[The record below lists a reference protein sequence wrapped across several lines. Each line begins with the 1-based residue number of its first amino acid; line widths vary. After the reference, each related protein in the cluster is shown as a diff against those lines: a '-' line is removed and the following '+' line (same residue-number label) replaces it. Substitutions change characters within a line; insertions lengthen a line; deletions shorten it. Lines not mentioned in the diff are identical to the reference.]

1 MLLQLVSVSTSAP
14 TSLGPSQA
22 TAREIQVDH
31 CSISTLTTGGIR
43 IKIKWLKLT
52 FFFISFC
59 SRYVQIGVASF
70 GSIVDC
76 GSKPGGFSRMTF
88 DVMQWIRKVK
98 VIKKVCFEREEY
110 CLILRLTPGSIR
122 LRWGRRKVSGVDTKI
137 DGIQQM
143 QKFHMTNSFIPQRTL
158 KIQAL
163 VLTHSQVS
171 LFV

>member
-1 MLLQLVSVSTSAP
+1 M
-14 TSLGPSQA
+14 
-22 TAREIQVDH
+22 
-31 CSISTLTTGGIR
+31 
-43 IKIKWLKLT
+43 
-52 FFFISFC
+52 
-59 SRYVQIGVASF
+59 ASF

-163 VLTHSQVS
+163 VLTHSQVQ
-171 LFV
+171 

>member
-1 MLLQLVSVSTSAP
+1 MNFKTMAVLLVSVSTCAP

-98 VIKKVCFEREEY
+98 VNRIERSSLNEKNDIL
-110 CLILRLTPGSIR
+110 LI
-122 LRWGRRKVSGVDTKI
+122 
-137 DGIQQM
+137 
-143 QKFHMTNSFIPQRTL
+143 
-158 KIQAL
+158 
-163 VLTHSQVS
+163 
-171 LFV
+171 